1 MDTHCALPCDVALG
15 LDSNYAKQ
23 CDVEAPSCPLM
34 SLSAFQSWIRRQS
47 SQRAAAERLG
57 VSRGAVVGYLNGSIR
72 PSATVLILARLLDE
86 GTWS

>member
-1 MDTHCALPCDVALG
+1 MDIHYAIPPNVALG

-23 CDVEAPSCPLM
+23 CDVEAPSRPLM
-34 SLSAFQSWIRRQS
+34 SLPAFQSWIRRQS
-47 SQRAAAERLG
+47 SQGEAGRRLG